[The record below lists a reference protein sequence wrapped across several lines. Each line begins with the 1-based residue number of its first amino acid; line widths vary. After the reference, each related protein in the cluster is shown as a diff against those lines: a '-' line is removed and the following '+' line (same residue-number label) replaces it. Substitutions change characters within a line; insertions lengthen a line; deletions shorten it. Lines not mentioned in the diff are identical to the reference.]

1 MKTVLKVKNAN
12 SKVKNILASLAFFF
26 WGGGGGGGGGET
38 LSRIPLRPVLI
49 SV

>member
-12 SKVKNILASLAFFF
+12 SKVKNILASLAFF
-26 WGGGGGGGGGET
+26 WGGGVRGGGGET

-49 SV
+49 SI

>member
-26 WGGGGGGGGGET
+26 GGGSGGGGET

-49 SV
+49 SI